1 MQILEFRPVTM
12 GQFAR
17 ISDALKS
24 KGLNVS
30 GTQGEVKAF
39 GADVKFDLTEPL
51 LTITVVKAPHFRR
64 LEQFAAQI
72 REAVTALLDSPV

>member
-1 MQILEFRPVTM
+1 MQILEFRPVTAE
-12 GQFAR
+12 QFVR

-24 KGLNVS
+24 KGLGVS

-39 GADVKFDLTEPL
+39 GAEVKFDFTEPL

-64 LEQFAAQI
+64 LEQFVAQI
-72 REAVTALLDSPV
+72 REAVTGLLDSPA